1 MRISD
6 WISDVCSSDL
16 NPTGSDHVH
25 ADLWADRLS
34 TVCANQIASRVRK
47 LFARVAIADSS
58 LDTVCGFRERNQL
71 MMKQDARWIAAFRDL
86 AENRFAI
93 KLWDVGRGGYPI
105 ARKSVGEGKGGDV
118 RLDYGGGRI

>member
-1 MRISD
+1 MRFSD
-6 WISDVCSSDL
+6 WSSDVFSSDL
-16 NPTGSDHVH
+16 VVDVGRDIRAERHGGPTGNPTGSDHVH

-34 TVCANQIASRVRK
+34 TVCANQIASRDRK

-86 AENRFAI
+86 AENRFEI
-93 KLWDVGRGGYPI
+93 KLWDVGRGRY
-105 ARKSVGEGKGGDV
+105 
-118 RLDYGGGRI
+118 

>member
-1 MRISD
+1 MHGD
-6 WISDVCSSDL
+6 PTG

-34 TVCANQIASRVRK
+34 TVCANQIASRDRK

-86 AENRFAI
+86 AENRFEI
-93 KLWDVGRGGYPI
+93 KLWGVGRGRYLISITNIGRASCRERVCHYVLI
-105 ARKSVGEGKGGDV
+105 QGDAV
-118 RLDYGGGRI
+118 AL